1 MRQEDKEELRI
12 ILKRAAW
19 IVLVLFIV
27 IALFQHV
34 IRYYINQL
42 I

>member
-1 MRQEDKEELRI
+1 MRQEDKDELKI
-12 ILKRAAW
+12 ILKRAGW
-19 IVLVLFIV
+19 SILVILII

-34 IRYYINQL
+34 IRYCIYQL